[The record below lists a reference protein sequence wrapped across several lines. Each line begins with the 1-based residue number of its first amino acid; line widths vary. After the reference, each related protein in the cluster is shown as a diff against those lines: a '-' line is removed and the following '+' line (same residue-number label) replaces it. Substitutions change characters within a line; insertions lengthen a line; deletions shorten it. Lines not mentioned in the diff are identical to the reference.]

1 MCRCEGEG
9 VRGKVKGE
17 EVSPDASQEEHQNIL
32 LVCRHWAVRREEGG
46 REGGRKGGREG
57 GREERQ

>member
-1 MCRCEGEG
+1 MWRCEGEG

-17 EVSPDASQEEHQNIL
+17 EVSPDASQEEYQNIL
-32 LVCRHWAVRREEGG
+32 LVCRHWAVRRE
-46 REGGRKGGREG
+46 GGREG